1 LELLRDGKPHTLKE
15 LRLNIHSAA
24 ESCLRLERWGMITSF
39 YEKKITANNRQRI
52 KIIRMV

>member
-1 LELLRDGKPHTLKE
+1 LLRDGKPHTLKE
-15 LRLNIHSAA
+15 LRLSIHSAA

-39 YEKKITANNRQRI
+39 YEKKITANNKQRI